1 MLTQSLDLIIYPIAY
16 GIKCTLFI
24 ISPFLFI
31 TKPTSNIV
39 EIRIDSINVLTQLK
53 RPLSK
58 RAQDIGIWLTIL
70 DYLSRISIIVN
81 AALIALNSDVIPRLT
96 YTLFYNTDNKG
107 LEGYI
112 NSTLT
117 PINYYSL
124 FNETTNLTMTC

>member
-1 MLTQSLDLIIYPIAY
+1 MFTQSLDLIIYPIAY
-16 GIKCTLFI
+16 GIKFTLFI

>member
-1 MLTQSLDLIIYPIAY
+1 MFTQSLDLIIYPIAY
-16 GIKCTLFI
+16 GIKFTLFI
-24 ISPFLFI
+24 ISSFLFI